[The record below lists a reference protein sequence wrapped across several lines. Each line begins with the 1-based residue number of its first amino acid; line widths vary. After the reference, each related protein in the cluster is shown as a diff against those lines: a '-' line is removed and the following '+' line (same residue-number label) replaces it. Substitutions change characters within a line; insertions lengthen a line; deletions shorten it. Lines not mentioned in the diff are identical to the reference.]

1 MTITEQVGLAYR
13 GRKAIDKL
21 YKALPH
27 FDYDAEAVE
36 KLQDA
41 LSRHITTLQYVKYF
55 NDNKPMESLDELLTH
70 YRTMQDELF
79 EIY

>member
-27 FDYDAEAVE
+27 YDYDAEAVE

-41 LSRHITTLQYVKYF
+41 LSRHITALQYVKYF
-55 NDNKPMESLDELLTH
+55 NDNKPMESLDELLSH